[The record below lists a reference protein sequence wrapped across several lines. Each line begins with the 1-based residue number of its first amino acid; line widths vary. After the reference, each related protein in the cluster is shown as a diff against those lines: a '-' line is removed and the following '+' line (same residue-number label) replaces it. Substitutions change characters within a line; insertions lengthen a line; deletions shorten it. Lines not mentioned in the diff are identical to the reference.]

1 MTNTKMLVQYQTWLE
16 YITILYHM
24 PLVWEISGSCSV
36 YQTWHQ
42 AAITQLKHFI
52 FHDNFI
58 SLPDF
63 KTFSILL
70 KNFGL
75 LVGRSN
81 AVLKCTYFKINC
93 LFTSVNKPGWKAFY
107 PNTNSFNS
115 SSILMN
121 QEKNLIL
128 RTCLSTYGAQDVCTT
143 AFRSN
148 NFVSCC

>member
-1 MTNTKMLVQYQTWLE
+1 
-16 YITILYHM
+16 M
-24 PLVWEISGSCSV
+24 PLVWKISGSYSV

-70 KNFGL
+70 KILGL

-81 AVLKCTYFKINC
+81 AVLKCTYLKINC
-93 LFTSVNKPGWKAFY
+93 PLTPVNKPG
-107 PNTNSFNS
+107 
-115 SSILMN
+115 
-121 QEKNLIL
+121 
-128 RTCLSTYGAQDVCTT
+128 
-143 AFRSN
+143 
-148 NFVSCC
+148 